1 VTSTV
6 VIGGYRTL
14 PECLMTITRR
24 ANSAKVLRSRTPAK
38 LYSCETILEWLA
50 QDLQDMAA
58 KLGPC
63 IQEAHTMVGQRHVTR
78 PRHVAPAD
86 QPRLREGVVGR
97 ATRAGRDPRR
107 AVAGEA
113 RDT

>member
-38 LYSCETILEWLA
+38 LYSCETILQRLT
-50 QDLQDMAA
+50 QDLNDMAA
-58 KLGPC
+58 K
-63 IQEAHTMVGQRHVTR
+63 VGDLVEKEYTVVSQRHLARHRRMPPPIR
-78 PRHVAPAD
+78 PTAAMVRQGAK
-86 QPRLREGVVGR
+86 G
-97 ATRAGRDPRR
+97 AG
-107 AVAGEA
+107 G
-113 RDT
+113 